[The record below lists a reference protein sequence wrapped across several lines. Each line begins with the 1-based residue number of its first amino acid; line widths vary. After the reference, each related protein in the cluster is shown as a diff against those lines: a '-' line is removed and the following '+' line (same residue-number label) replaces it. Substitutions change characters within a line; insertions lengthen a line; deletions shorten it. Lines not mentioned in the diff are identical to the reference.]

1 MIKQLCSIFILCF
14 LVISNA
20 QSKTYIRDYTYE
32 ASEADSKLSSRT
44 IALDQVKVL
53 LLQEIGTHIRQ
64 KISISKT
71 STGKS
76 FSSDDIEA
84 ITAGLTRVNILQE
97 KWNGETYYLKAEIDA
112 NTDRVLNALEEFKK
126 DNSEESQK
134 HLEAMRANQIALK
147 KSREEIAELRHQLET
162 AKTQAQKQKVMS
174 SYSQKVDEISASDM
188 VSKGYDSE
196 QEGDYE
202 EALYWYRKAARQG
215 YKVGQY
221 NLGVFYERGKGIT
234 KDLNLSVKWYKKAAA
249 QDYPNALYNLGV
261 FYERGIGVEK
271 DVHMAVDYYRDAASQ
286 DYPNAIYNL
295 GVFYERG
302 RGVRENKRKAAELY
316 QRAADLDYPNAIY
329 NLGVFY
335 ERGTGVT
342 KDPSRAAKLYQQAA
356 DMDYPNAQYNLAVFY
371 ERGLGGLSKDL
382 YEAVHWYKKSANQ
395 DYASGQY
402 NLGVFYDNGWGGL
415 TKSNKKAKELYRK
428 ACDNGKEHA
437 CQYM

>member
-20 QSKTYIRDYTYE
+20 QSKTYIRDYTYK
-32 ASEADSKLSSRT
+32 ASEADSKLTSRT

-64 KISISKT
+64 KISIFKT

-76 FSSDDIEA
+76 FSSEDVEA
-84 ITAGLTRVNILQE
+84 ITAGLTKVNILDE

-112 NTDRVLNALEEFKK
+112 DTDRVLNALEAFKK
-126 DNSEESQK
+126 DSSEESQK
-134 HLEAMRANQIALK
+134 QLDAMKANQLALK
-147 KSREEIAELRHQLET
+147 QSREEIAELRHQLET
-162 AKTQAQKQKVMS
+162 AKTQAQKEKVMS
-174 SYSQKVDEISASDM
+174 SYNQKVDEISASDM

-196 QEGDYE
+196 QQGDYE

-221 NLGVFYERGKGIT
+221 NLGVFYARGQGIT
-234 KDLNLSVKWYKKAAA
+234 KDLDLAIKWYKKAAA
-249 QDYPNALYNLGV
+249 QDYANAQYNLGV
-261 FYERGIGVEK
+261 FYERGTGVEK
-271 DVHMAVDYYRDAASQ
+271 DVHLAADYYRDAAAQ

-302 RGVRENKRKAAELY
+302 QGVRENKRKAAELY

-335 ERGTGVT
+335 ERGQGVK
-342 KDPSRAAKLYQQAA
+342 KDLYRAADLYQQAA
-356 DMDYPNAQYNLAVFY
+356 DMDYRNAQYNLAVFY
-371 ERGLGGLSKDL
+371 ERGLGGLTKDL
-382 YEAVHWYKKSANQ
+382 YEAAHWYKKSANQ
-395 DYASGQY
+395 DYASSQY
-402 NLGVFYDNGWGGL
+402 NLGVFYQKGWGGL
-415 TKSNKKAKELYRK
+415 SESDSKAKELYRK
-428 ACDNGKEHA
+428 ACNNGMESA
-437 CQYM
+437 CKYM